1 MKNRLVLQEITRT
14 FEDGGTERTIL
25 DKLNLEVA
33 EGELVAV
40 MGPSGSGKSTFL
52 SIAGALLE
60 PTSGHVLLDGE
71 SIIGKDKQAL
81 SDLRLQK
88 IGFIF
93 QSANLIPYLKVEEQ
107 LVLVT
112 KLAGME
118 KAMATK
124 RAKELLDKMGL
135 SHRRTAYPEKLSGG
149 ERQRVAIARALMND
163 PAVLFADEPTAS
175 LDASRGHDIVSMIA
189 KQVKDQRKSAV
200 MVTHDERVLPLC
212 DRVLFLE
219 NGKLIEKQKRS
230 AKIASWQE
238 NFVTK

>member
-14 FEDGGTERTIL
+14 FEDGGMARTIL

-71 SIIGKDKQAL
+71 SINGKDKQAL
-81 SDLRLQK
+81 SELRLQK

-107 LVLVT
+107 LVLVS

-118 KAMATK
+118 KVKATK

-135 SHRRTAYPEKLSGG
+135 SHRRTAYPDKLSGG

-163 PAVLFADEPTAS
+163 PTVLFADEPTAS
-175 LDASRGHDIVSMIA
+175 LYASRGHDIVSMIA

-230 AKIASWQE
+230 AQIHISM
-238 NFVTK
+238 

>member
-1 MKNRLVLQEITRT
+1 MRNRLVLQEVTRT
-14 FEDGGTERTIL
+14 FADGGNERTIL
-25 DKLNLEVA
+25 NKLNLEVA

-60 PTSGHVLLDGE
+60 PTSGRVLLDGE

-81 SDLRLQK
+81 SDLRLRE

-107 LVLVT
+107 LILVA
-112 KLAGME
+112 KLAGMD
-118 KAMATK
+118 KAKAAT
-124 RAKELLDKMGL
+124 RAKELLDGMGL
-135 SHRRTAYPEKLSGG
+135 SHRRTAYSEKLSGG

-175 LDASRGHDIVSMIA
+175 LDASRGFDVVSMIA
-189 KQVKDQRKSAV
+189 KQIKSQRKSAV
-200 MVTHDERVLPLC
+200 MVTHDDRILPLC

-219 NGKLIEKQKRS
+219 NGKLIEK
-230 AKIASWQE
+230 
-238 NFVTK
+238 

>member
-14 FEDGGTERTIL
+14 FEDGGMERTIL
-25 DKLNLEVA
+25 DKLHLEVA

-60 PTSGHVLLDGE
+60 PTSGQVLLDGE

-81 SDLRLQK
+81 SELRLQK

-107 LVLVT
+107 LVLVS

-118 KAMATK
+118 KAKATK

-149 ERQRVAIARALMND
+149 ERQRVTIARALMND

-200 MVTHDERVLPLC
+200 MVTHDDRVLPLC

-219 NGKLIEKQKRS
+219 NGKLIEKQKKS
-230 AKIASWQE
+230 AQIHVS
-238 NFVTK
+238 V

>member
-1 MKNRLVLQEITRT
+1 MRNRLEIQEITRT
-14 FEDGGTERTIL
+14 FEDGGIERKIL

-60 PTSGHVLLDGE
+60 PTSGDVLLDGG
-71 SIIGKDKQAL
+71 SIIGKNKQEL
-81 SDLRLQK
+81 SELRLRK

-107 LVLVT
+107 LVLVA
-112 KLAGME
+112 KLAGMNKTE
-118 KAMATK
+118 AAK

-135 SHRRTAYPEKLSGG
+135 SHRLTAYPQKLSGG

-175 LDASRGHDIVSMIA
+175 LDASRGFDVVSMIA
-189 KQVKDQRKSAV
+189 KQVKHQQKSGV
-200 MVTHDERVLPLC
+200 IVTHDDRVLSLC

-219 NGKLIEKQKRS
+219 GGKLVQK
-230 AKIASWQE
+230 
-238 NFVTK
+238 